1 MGNLSVH
8 SWADPV
14 SGIDS
19 VNVIKKNRRI
29 NVESA
34 GKRIVEV
41 KQ

>member
-19 VNVIKKNRRI
+19 VNVIKKTEGLMLRVLAR
-29 NVESA
+29 E
-34 GKRIVEV
+34 
-41 KQ
+41 